1 MIPKPQKV
9 LFLTLR
15 TFSLTG
21 GIEKVCRGIAFALQ
35 AFKQEG
41 KIHFSMISL
50 YDEFP
55 DERYVQKSLFSSYGL
70 YPKLGAI
77 LSCFTAIKYD
87 TIILSHVNLAP
98 IACFVKFLK
107 PQCRI
112 ILWTHGIEVWRP
124 LKGLKKRLVE
134 VADEIIAVSAFTKS
148 ELVKR
153 HDIVAERIKVIP
165 NALDPYFV
173 IPEIKENHKNTIRAQ
188 YQIPVDAP
196 LFFALTRLKNSEQQK
211 NYDLV
216 IQAIAALK
224 DEGIA
229 AYYMLGGK
237 YEDAEYQRIQDLA
250 ISLNIQKQIIL
261 TGFIADEAI
270 SNYYQAADAFV
281 LPSEKEGF
289 GLVFIEAQA
298 CGLRVIAGNQDGSK
312 ETFTEGFSGY
322 TININEL
329 DSLKKHLKKIV
340 HKPDL
345 QTKKAIQESV
355 IKGFD
360 YHIFKN
366 QIEKLLLNHNE

>member
-35 AFKQEG
+35 NFQQEG
-41 KIHFSMISL
+41 KIHFRMISL
-50 YDEFP
+50 YDDLA
-55 DERYVQKSLFSSYGL
+55 DERYVKKMHFKAYGL
-70 YPKLGAI
+70 SPKLGA
-77 LSCFTAIKYD
+77 LASCFTAFKYN
-87 TIILSHVNLAP
+87 TIILSHINLAP
-98 IACFVKFLK
+98 IACFIKFLK
-107 PQCRI
+107 PTCRI

-124 LKGLKKRLVE
+124 LKGFKRRLLE

-148 ELVKR
+148 EITKR
-153 HDIVAERIKVIP
+153 HAIQAERIKVVP

-173 IPEIKENHKNTIRAQ
+173 IPEIKEDDESAIRKLYA
-188 YQIPVDAP
+188 IPADAP

-216 IQAIAALK
+216 IRAIAALK

-298 CGLRVIAGNQDGSK
+298 CGLRVVAGNQDGSIDAVQNPDAGILVNPRDFK
-312 ETFTEGFSGY
+312 AIQEA
-322 TININEL
+322 L
-329 DSLKKHLKKIV
+329 KSLSQNKLSI
-340 HKPDL
+340 
-345 QTKKAIQESV
+345 QEKKAIQ
-355 IKGFD
+355 
-360 YHIFKN
+360 HACL
-366 QIEKLLLNHNE
+366 EKFAYEKFSGEVERLVG

>member
-35 AFKQEG
+35 TFKQEG

-50 YDEFP
+50 YDELA
-55 DERYVQKSLFSSYGL
+55 DERYVQKSRFKAYGL
-70 YPKLGAI
+70 SPKIGAI
-77 LSCFTAIKYD
+77 VSCFTALKYN

-98 IACFVKFLK
+98 IACFVKFIK
-107 PQCRI
+107 PTCRI

-124 LKGLKKRLVE
+124 LKGFKRRLLE

-237 YEDAEYQRIQDLA
+237 YEDTEYQRIQDLA

-261 TGFIADEAI
+261 PGFIADEAI

-298 CGLRVIAGNQDGSK
+298 CGLRVVAGNQDGSVDAVQNPDAGILVNPQDFKAIK
-312 ETFTEGFSGY
+312 EV
-322 TININEL
+322 L
-329 DSLKKHLKKIV
+329 KSLSQNKLSI
-340 HKPDL
+340 
-345 QTKKAIQESV
+345 QEKKAIQ
-355 IKGFD
+355 
-360 YHIFKN
+360 HACL
-366 QIEKLLLNHNE
+366 EKFAYEKFSGEVEGLVC

>member
-173 IPEIKENHKNTIRAQ
+173 IPEIKEDDEHAIRKF
-188 YQIPVDAP
+188 YDIPTDAP

-237 YEDAEYQRIQDLA
+237 YEDTEYQRIQDLA
-250 ISLNIQKQIIL
+250 ISLNVQKQIIL

-298 CGLRVIAGNQDGSK
+298 CGLRVVAGNQDGSIDAVQNPDAGILVNPQDFKAIK
-312 ETFTEGFSGY
+312 EAL
-322 TININEL
+322 N
-329 DSLKKHLKKIV
+329 SLSQ
-340 HKPDL
+340 HKL
-345 QTKKAIQESV
+345 SMQEKKAIQ
-355 IKGFD
+355 
-360 YHIFKN
+360 HACL
-366 QIEKLLLNHNE
+366 EKFAYEKFSGELEGLVC